1 MMFAKRCQYLTLFVA
16 VIVFATSSVGY
27 PQVPKAEDIAAC
39 NVEAQRAVR
48 AGTVSGDSAQP
59 NVKDHDRA
67 AEARRT
73 EGTAQTVPGGVKSDD
88 PQLAGMSPEGA
99 KDPAYQ
105 AAYRTCMRK
114 AGF

>member
-1 MMFAKRCQYLTLFVA
+1 MRRQALTVFAVA
-16 VIVFATSSVGY
+16 FIFFATSSVGY
-27 PQVPKAEDIAAC
+27 PQVPKADDIVAC

-48 AGTVSGDSAQP
+48 AGTGSAESALP
-59 NVKDHDRA
+59 NTKDQSRA
-67 AEARRT
+67 TEARK
-73 EGTAQTVPGGVKSDD
+73 TAKGGGVKSDD
-88 PQLAGMSPEGA
+88 PQLAGIDPDGA

>member
-1 MMFAKRCQYLTLFVA
+1 MTFAKRCQYLSLFVP
-16 VIVFATSSVGY
+16 VIVFATSSVAY

-48 AGTVSGDSAQP
+48 PGTVSGDSAQP
-59 NVKDHDRA
+59 NAKDHDRA
-67 AEARRT
+67 ADARRT
-73 EGTAQTVPGGVKSDD
+73 ESTAQTVPGGVKSDD
-88 PQLAGMSPEGA
+88 PQLAGMNPDGA

>member
-1 MMFAKRCQYLTLFVA
+1 MTSTMRGQAVSFFAAAFIFV
-16 VIVFATSSVGY
+16 IPSVAF

-39 NVEAQRAVR
+39 NLEAQRAVR
-48 AGTVSGDSAQP
+48 AGTGSAESALP
-59 NVKDHDRA
+59 NAKDQSRA
-67 AEARRT
+67 AEARET
-73 EGTAQTVPGGVKSDD
+73 DTTGGGKSDD
-88 PQLAGMSPEGA
+88 PQLAGMNPEGA